1 MNGSQWNV
9 CMSACGFVGE
19 NIFPGWF
26 VSKYRVCF
34 VSLSPSN
41 CNTHSFKDF
50 VLIER
55 IHLINS
61 RLNDC
66 RI

>member
-9 CMSACGFVGE
+9 CMSVCGCVGK
-19 NIFPGWF
+19 NIFPSWF
-26 VSKYRVCF
+26 VSKYRVYF
-34 VSLSPSN
+34 VSHSPGNS
-41 CNTHSFKDF
+41 NTHSFKDF

-55 IHLINS
+55 IHLIDF

-66 RI
+66 RM